1 MKEIMQKIDHTRKGK
16 IINTK
21 ENFYI
26 YNTTQ
31 QINTGKNEKQ
41 R

>member
-1 MKEIMQKIDHTRKGK
+1 MKEIMQKTDHTRKGQ
-16 IINTK
+16 IIDTK

-31 QINTGKNEKQ
+31 QINRGTNEKQ